1 MSESV
6 MEIDVSGTKIWRNSK
21 GEHHRTDGPA
31 IEWTNGDKAW
41 CVGGKYHRTNGPAV
55 ELLNGKK
62 VWWVGGKLHRTDG
75 PALEYES
82 GTKVWWVNDKYLGHG
97 EEGFWTLWELL
108 SDEDR
113 ANPTL
118 LSYLPGGFN
127 V

>member
-55 ELLNGKK
+55 EWSNGDK
-62 VWWVGGKLHRTDG
+62 
-75 PALEYES
+75 A
-82 GTKVWWVNDKYLGHG
+82 WWVNDKYLGYNDI
-97 EEGFWTLWELL
+97 GFWALWEQL

-118 LSYLPGGFN
+118 LSHLLEKF
-127 V
+127 